1 MHEKEIFTLQLLI
14 FYFLGILC
22 ENGECF
28 RNVQEYC
35 CFSALLLFLHQ
46 IGFFM
51 VAFLKNI
58 RRRRR
63 IQALEGS
70 DIQAF
75 PKVEEL
81 ANVALVW
88 RVESPDDVAQLDD
101 VVSFFKSADL
111 NSTILVVEHG
121 KAFKS
126 KQAKVDFMSLCEEKN
141 AIFIPK
147 EQIKWYGFPKSEIVR
162 QLFKEMNF
170 DMVISVCNVSDF
182 TVEYLAAGLRS
193 KFKAGMCESHWCS
206 FSFVLEKGH
215 AAPSVVEYLTTL
227 FEYIRKM
234 CQK

>member
-1 MHEKEIFTLQLLI
+1 
-14 FYFLGILC
+14 
-22 ENGECF
+22 
-28 RNVQEYC
+28 
-35 CFSALLLFLHQ
+35 
-46 IGFFM
+46 M

-63 IQALEGS
+63 IKSLEGS
-70 DIQAF
+70 DIQVF

-88 RVESPDDVAQLDD
+88 RVESPEDVAQLDE

-111 NSTILVVEHG
+111 NASIVVVEHG
-121 KAFKS
+121 KAFKN
-126 KQAKVDFMSLCEEKN
+126 KPAKVEFVSLCEEKN
-141 AIFIPK
+141 AVFIPK

-162 QLFKEMNF
+162 QLFNEMRF
-170 DMVISVCNVSDF
+170 DMVISVCQASDF

-193 KFKAGMCESHWCS
+193 KFKTGMYEPQWCS

-215 AAPSVVEYLTTL
+215 AAPSVVEYLTAL

-234 CQK
+234 SQK